1 MQDHLTG
8 NKALTIHKRTRDFQT
23 PSNPQKRRTRLLT
36 RTNCLQLLFLV
47 ILVSSSADAYESRIV
62 IRHTSGVNNAS
73 ALRGK
78 TCCRIASR
86 VKPKYLATLS
96 RAITL
101 KPSRIKCSRSSA
113 VLRGPCS
120 SHRLLRRSDQ
130 PGDVFK
136 DYLSEGGYVL
146 SKDLVLKFIPV
157 SQTSRFLTLIN
168 SVSMFPVSPM
178 PFKPSAISLVLIP
191 QLLAI
196 LPKHL
201 LWIFIWHSEH
211 SISCFQKP

>member
-1 MQDHLTG
+1 MLKLLMQDHLTG

-36 RTNCLQLLFLV
+36 RTNCLQRLFLV

-62 IRHTSGVNNAS
+62 VRHTSGVNNAS

-113 VLRGPCS
+113 VLSGPCS
-120 SHRLLRRSDQ
+120 SHKLLRRSDQ
-130 PGDVFK
+130 PGNVFK

-168 SVSMFPVSPM
+168 SV
-178 PFKPSAISLVLIP
+178 
-191 QLLAI
+191 
-196 LPKHL
+196 
-201 LWIFIWHSEH
+201 
-211 SISCFQKP
+211 CFL

>member
-1 MQDHLTG
+1 M
-8 NKALTIHKRTRDFQT
+8 
-23 PSNPQKRRTRLLT
+23 
-36 RTNCLQLLFLV
+36 
-47 ILVSSSADAYESRIV
+47 SSLADAYESRIV

-113 VLRGPCS
+113 VLSRPCS

-201 LWIFIWHSEH
+201 L
-211 SISCFQKP
+211 

>member
-1 MQDHLTG
+1 MLKLLMQDHLTG

-113 VLRGPCS
+113 VLSRPCS
-120 SHRLLRRSDQ
+120 SHRLLHQISQAMFSRIICL
-130 PGDVFK
+130 K
-136 DYLSEGGYVL
+136 EGM
-146 SKDLVLKFIPV
+146 F
-157 SQTSRFLTLIN
+157 SR
-168 SVSMFPVSPM
+168 
-178 PFKPSAISLVLIP
+178 K
-191 QLLAI
+191 
-196 LPKHL
+196 
-201 LWIFIWHSEH
+201 IW
-211 SISCFQKP
+211 F